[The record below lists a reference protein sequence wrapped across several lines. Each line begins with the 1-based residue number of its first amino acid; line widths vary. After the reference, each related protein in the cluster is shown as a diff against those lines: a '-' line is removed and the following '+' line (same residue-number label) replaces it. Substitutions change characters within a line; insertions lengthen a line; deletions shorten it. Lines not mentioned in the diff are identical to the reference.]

1 MGADDGE
8 GARRAL
14 ILPALVFAYFS
25 SLPSLVL
32 TSILLVDMGESF
44 GQPVGVMAQ
53 MQTLSS
59 LVGTLSAFAVGV
71 LCVRYNAKAL
81 LLAGLAVLGL
91 SALGCG
97 SAPTLSI
104 LLIFYALTGLGM
116 AMVDPMVGALTA
128 DNFDVDERARVIGL
142 TGAGGG
148 LSYIL
153 GSLVIGYVASVSGWR
168 TAFLGY
174 AMVLPLLGALLS
186 HVALPST
193 GKPPSGGGGAIE
205 GFREIYSNRSA
216 MACLLGNLLTSAM
229 AQGIYVYSFSF
240 LRERFM
246 VAPGWTGVVSSA
258 ASVLFLLGSVAS
270 GWLIERHGRKRVA
283 VVGALL
289 LSVITLYTR
298 LPILWISVASIVVG
312 HFFGAL
318 RFSANNSLSLEQVP
332 DYRGSMMSM
341 NSAAYRIGGALGT
354 GLGGI
359 VLVLH
364 GWETLGA
371 ALALVGIS
379 GMLVY
384 HLLSVD
390 PVETQ
395 QMKDGPA

>member
-1 MGADDGE
+1 
-8 GARRAL
+8 
-14 ILPALVFAYFS
+14 
-25 SLPSLVL
+25 
-32 TSILLVDMGESF
+32 
-44 GQPVGVMAQ
+44 
-53 MQTLSS
+53 
-59 LVGTLSAFAVGV
+59 
-71 LCVRYNAKAL
+71 
-81 LLAGLAVLGL
+81 
-91 SALGCG
+91 
-97 SAPTLSI
+97 
-104 LLIFYALTGLGM
+104 
-116 AMVDPMVGALTA
+116 
-128 DNFDVDERARVIGL
+128 
-142 TGAGGG
+142 
-148 LSYIL
+148 
-153 GSLVIGYVASVSGWR
+153 
-168 TAFLGY
+168 
-174 AMVLPLLGALLS
+174 MVLPLLGALLS

-193 GKPPSGGGGAIE
+193 GKPQSGDGGAIE
-205 GFREIYSNRSA
+205 GFREIYTNRSA
-216 MACLLGNLLTSAM
+216 KACLLGNMLTSAM

-341 NSAAYRIGGALGT
+341 NSASYRIGGALGA

-384 HLLSVD
+384 HILSAD

-395 QMKDGPA
+395 QIKNGPA

>member
-1 MGADDGE
+1 M
-8 GARRAL
+8 
-14 ILPALVFAYFS
+14 FAYFC

-59 LVGTLSAFAVGV
+59 LVGTLSAFAVGI
-71 LCVRYNAKAL
+71 LCVRYNAKAI

-128 DNFDVDERARVIGL
+128 DFFDVDERARVIGL

-186 HVALPST
+186 HMALPST
-193 GKPPSGGGGAIE
+193 GKSPSGGGGAIE
-205 GFREIYSNRSA
+205 SFREIYSNRSA

-258 ASVLFLLGSVAS
+258 PCRVTSKPAIGSSAEKRQETATAPPRRVACICVKTMPTLASMGQPISASRWVAS
-270 GWLIERHGRKRVA
+270 PGSR
-283 VVGALL
+283 
-289 LSVITLYTR
+289 YT
-298 LPILWISVASIVVG
+298 P
-312 HFFGAL
+312 
-318 RFSANNSLSLEQVP
+318 
-332 DYRGSMMSM
+332 
-341 NSAAYRIGGALGT
+341 
-354 GLGGI
+354 
-359 VLVLH
+359 
-364 GWETLGA
+364 
-371 ALALVGIS
+371 
-379 GMLVY
+379 
-384 HLLSVD
+384 
-390 PVETQ
+390 
-395 QMKDGPA
+395 

>member
-1 MGADDGE
+1 
-8 GARRAL
+8 
-14 ILPALVFAYFS
+14 
-25 SLPSLVL
+25 
-32 TSILLVDMGESF
+32 
-44 GQPVGVMAQ
+44 
-53 MQTLSS
+53 
-59 LVGTLSAFAVGV
+59 
-71 LCVRYNAKAL
+71 
-81 LLAGLAVLGL
+81 
-91 SALGCG
+91 
-97 SAPTLSI
+97 
-104 LLIFYALTGLGM
+104 
-116 AMVDPMVGALTA
+116 
-128 DNFDVDERARVIGL
+128 
-142 TGAGGG
+142 
-148 LSYIL
+148 
-153 GSLVIGYVASVSGWR
+153 
-168 TAFLGY
+168 
-174 AMVLPLLGALLS
+174 
-186 HVALPST
+186 
-193 GKPPSGGGGAIE
+193 
-205 GFREIYSNRSA
+205 

-246 VAPGWTGVVSSA
+246 VVPGWTGVVSSA

-270 GWLIERHGRKRVA
+270 GRLIERHGRKRVA

-364 GWETLGA
+364 GWEALGA

-384 HLLSVD
+384 HLLSAD

-395 QMKDGPA
+395 QMKNGPA